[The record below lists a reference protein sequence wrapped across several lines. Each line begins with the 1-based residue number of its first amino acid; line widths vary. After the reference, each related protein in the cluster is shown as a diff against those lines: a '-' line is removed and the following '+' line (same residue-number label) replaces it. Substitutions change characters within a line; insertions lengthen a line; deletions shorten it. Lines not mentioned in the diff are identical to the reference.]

1 MRSSWEASRDISS
14 EYQCR
19 QERRTDGRRREKS
32 AGKPADESGKLSQN
46 KGNRRLST
54 AVVDIAVLMAAEY
67 RGSRASASWRVR
79 IDWEEEEERKEAR
92 QEGRKK
98 GRKEGGNGRK
108 IGNEGQS

>member
-1 MRSSWEASRDISS
+1 
-14 EYQCR
+14 
-19 QERRTDGRRREKS
+19 
-32 AGKPADESGKLSQN
+32 
-46 KGNRRLST
+46 
-54 AVVDIAVLMAAEY
+54 MAAEY